1 MNDNSEER
9 QSSVPQLT
17 TAPTQSTAKGK
28 QQTIQ
33 PQTSL
38 PSTESGTVK
47 VIEQIVTKGNLNDL
61 TSEQR
66 LIYYNEMC
74 ALVGLNP
81 LSIPFAFLATG
92 GQLKLYALKSCTDQL
107 RKIHNLSVA
116 ELTITEM
123 DNLLSVRCTLTSGE
137 RTDSDIGVVSLQGL
151 SSSDKAN
158 AMMKAVTKAKRRA
171 TLSFVGLSMLDESE
185 LDTMNYSVISPN
197 K

>member
-1 MNDNSEER
+1 MNDNSEDR
-9 QSSVPQLT
+9 QSSIPQLP

-28 QQTIQ
+28 PQ
-33 PQTSL
+33 PVTQPT
-38 PSTESGTVK
+38 TKDTTK
-47 VIEQIVTKGNLNDL
+47 VIEQIITKGNLNEL
-61 TSEQR
+61 NSEQR
-66 LIYYNEMC
+66 IIYYNEMC

-107 RKIHNLSVA
+107 RKIHNLSVSD
-116 ELTITEM
+116 LTITEM
-123 DNLLSVRCTLTSGE
+123 DNLLSVRCTLSSGE

-151 SSSDKAN
+151 SSIDKAN

-185 LDTMNYSVISPN
+185 LDTMNYSVINPN